1 MSPLRSPAALALVL
15 ALACF
20 RHPLAGEDVR
30 ERLHVG
36 AADHCLTLL
45 ALAAQA
51 VHELRAKDVD
61 LAVQDAPLIRHFLLL
76 LGQLLDQILQVL
88 IPERPEIRES
98 VHFHPSADSRERS
111 ASIAL
116 NPVGSTR
123 A

>member
-1 MSPLRSPAALALVL
+1 MAPLMLDLPGRRHALA
-15 ALACF
+15 
-20 RHPLAGEDVR
+20 REDVR

-61 LAVQDAPLIRHFLLL
+61 LTVQDAPLIRHFLFL
-76 LGQLLDQILQVL
+76 LGQLLDQILEVL

-98 VHFHPSADSRERS
+98 VHFNPSADSRERS

-116 NPVGSTR
+116 NPVGSTG